1 MSFFDTTPLGRI
13 INRFSK
19 DVDTMDN
26 LLSDSYRMFLMTFTM
41 IFATFIL
48 IIAFFYWFALALG
61 PLICGFLVAAMF
73 YRATGTASAQTNIAR
88 EVKRLD
94 SILRSHVY
102 AQFGE
107 TLTGLTTVRAYGKQA
122 EFAKINEDYLDVMN
136 RAYFMTI
143 IDQRWLGIRL
153 DFVGDILIFVVAI
166 LVVTSRFSVSPSI
179 AGLVLAYCVQVVAMM
194 GWMVR
199 QFAEVENNMN
209 ATERVHHYATA
220 IETEAPLD
228 LPDRKPRE
236 SWPEKG
242 EVVLKDVVLK
252 YREGLPAV
260 LKNLSL
266 DIKGGER
273 VGIGMFPLTVLMI
286 VGRTGAG
293 KSSIMVALFRI
304 VELSGG
310 SIHIDGVDI
319 SQIGLHDLRSALAII
334 PQDPVLFQGTIRS
347 NLDPFNQHDDNHLWE
362 SLRRAHLVEGDYH
375 APVVGHENDQSVSRF
390 HLDQSVDDEGLNFS
404 LGQRQ
409 LLAMARALV
418 RKARIII
425 MDEATSSVDFETD
438 SKIQTTI
445 KREFNGA
452 TLLVLSSPGSR

>member
-199 QFAEVENNMN
+199 QF
-209 ATERVHHYATA
+209 
-220 IETEAPLD
+220 
-228 LPDRKPRE
+228 
-236 SWPEKG
+236 
-242 EVVLKDVVLK
+242 
-252 YREGLPAV
+252 
-260 LKNLSL
+260 
-266 DIKGGER
+266 
-273 VGIGMFPLTVLMI
+273 
-286 VGRTGAG
+286 
-293 KSSIMVALFRI
+293 
-304 VELSGG
+304 
-310 SIHIDGVDI
+310 
-319 SQIGLHDLRSALAII
+319 
-334 PQDPVLFQGTIRS
+334 
-347 NLDPFNQHDDNHLWE
+347 
-362 SLRRAHLVEGDYH
+362 
-375 APVVGHENDQSVSRF
+375 
-390 HLDQSVDDEGLNFS
+390 
-404 LGQRQ
+404 
-409 LLAMARALV
+409 
-418 RKARIII
+418 
-425 MDEATSSVDFETD
+425 
-438 SKIQTTI
+438 
-445 KREFNGA
+445 
-452 TLLVLSSPGSR
+452 

>member
-1 MSFFDTTPLGRI
+1 
-13 INRFSK
+13 
-19 DVDTMDN
+19 MDN

-61 PLICGFLVAAMF
+61 PLILGFLVAAMF
-73 YRATGTASAQTNIAR
+73 YRATGIPPSYYSLYLPVAR
-88 EVKRLD
+88 EIKRLD

-122 EFAKINEDYLDVMN
+122 EFTKLNEDYLDVMN

-209 ATERVHHYATA
+209 ATERVHHYATEV
-220 IETEAPLD
+220 ETEAPLD
-228 LPDRKPRE
+228 LPDRKPRAT
-236 SWPEKG
+236 WPEKG
-242 EVVLKDVVLK
+242 DVVMKDVLLR

-266 DIKGGER
+266 NIQGGER
-273 VGIGMFPLTVLMI
+273 IGIGMH
-286 VGRTGAG
+286 
-293 KSSIMVALFRI
+293 S
-304 VELSGG
+304 
-310 SIHIDGVDI
+310 
-319 SQIGLHDLRSALAII
+319 
-334 PQDPVLFQGTIRS
+334 
-347 NLDPFNQHDDNHLWE
+347 
-362 SLRRAHLVEGDYH
+362 
-375 APVVGHENDQSVSRF
+375 
-390 HLDQSVDDEGLNFS
+390 
-404 LGQRQ
+404 
-409 LLAMARALV
+409 
-418 RKARIII
+418 
-425 MDEATSSVDFETD
+425 
-438 SKIQTTI
+438 
-445 KREFNGA
+445 
-452 TLLVLSSPGSR
+452 

>member
-1 MSFFDTTPLGRI
+1 
-13 INRFSK
+13 
-19 DVDTMDN
+19 MDN
-26 LLSDSYRMFLMTFTM
+26 LLSDSYRMFLMTLTM
-41 IFATFIL
+41 IIATFIL

-61 PLICGFLVAAMF
+61 PLILGFAIAAIF
-73 YRATGTASAQTNIAR
+73 YRATAR
-88 EVKRLD
+88 EIKRLD

-122 EFAKINEDYLDVMN
+122 EFTALNENYLDVMN
-136 RAYFMTI
+136 RAYYMTI

-153 DFVGDILIFVVAI
+153 DIVGDILIFVVAI

-228 LPDRKPRE
+228 LPDRKPRPT
-236 SWPEKG
+236 WPEHG
-242 EVVLKDVVLK
+242 EVVFNDVVLR

-260 LKNLSL
+260 LKNLNL

-273 VGIGMFPLTVLMI
+273 IGI

-293 KSSIMVALFRI
+293 KSSIMVALFRM

-310 SIHIDGVDI
+310 SITIDGVDV
-319 SQIGLHDLRSALAII
+319 SQIGLHDLRQALAII

-347 NLDPFNQHDDNHLWE
+347 NLDPFGEYDDAHLWE
-362 SLRRAHLVEGDYH
+362 SLRRAHLIEDGDIQSSS
-375 APVVGHENDQSVSRF
+375 ANDSQEALSRF
-390 HLDQSVDDEGLNFS
+390 HLDQNVEDEGLNFS

-418 RKARIII
+418 RRVKIII

-438 SKIQTTI
+438 AKIQSMI
-445 KREFNGA
+445 KREFRGA
-452 TLLVLSSPGSR
+452 TLLVAATRSSRGTWLIIDYCSPFEDNN

>member
-26 LLSDSYRMFLMTFTM
+26 LLSDSYRMFLMTFF
-41 IFATFIL
+41 IIVATFIL

-61 PLICGFLVAAMF
+61 PLIVGFLIAAMF
-73 YRATGTASAQTNIAR
+73 YRATGISFEPPYLTTAR

-122 EFAKINEDYLDVMN
+122 EFTRLNEDYLDVMN
-136 RAYFMTI
+136 RAYYLTI

-220 IETEAPLD
+220 VETEAPLD
-228 LPDRKPRE
+228 IPDRKPRE

-242 EVVLKDVVLK
+242 EVIMKDVVLR

-260 LKNLSL
+260 LKNLNL
-266 DIKGGER
+266 DIRGGER
-273 VGIGMFPLTVLMI
+273 IGIGMI
-286 VGRTGAG
+286 
-293 KSSIMVALFRI
+293 
-304 VELSGG
+304 
-310 SIHIDGVDI
+310 
-319 SQIGLHDLRSALAII
+319 
-334 PQDPVLFQGTIRS
+334 
-347 NLDPFNQHDDNHLWE
+347 
-362 SLRRAHLVEGDYH
+362 LVETRLICSWTDGRWQIIHHGRLIPD
-375 APVVGHENDQSVSRF
+375 G
-390 HLDQSVDDEGLNFS
+390 
-404 LGQRQ
+404 
-409 LLAMARALV
+409 RAIRRLYY
-418 RKARIII
+418 
-425 MDEATSSVDFETD
+425 
-438 SKIQTTI
+438 
-445 KREFNGA
+445 N
-452 TLLVLSSPGSR
+452 